1 MPFAE
6 RQPMSPYLPP
16 AKPTVAA
23 AVSTGG
29 GRGPTV
35 WHCLHCGKK
44 NLSIS
49 RFCGGCG
56 VPTAIPPEAVEQMQK
71 RQQPVSHTLR
81 GGQAVASPVAN
92 PGTSQSSVVPTVAT
106 FVTVTEPVMATRPV
120 VPEREEAVPVKAAA
134 PAAPAATATEK
145 RPESQAPIAPI
156 EAPTPVAG
164 AIAGMTWLARI
175 RIILKA
181 ASSKIAVPV
190 LGAADVCAW
199 LMSRLRQDQNARR
212 SVAIGATLAVMVMFG
227 LWPLLAVS
235 SGKWNGGRE
244 EPAKPVFWSDLQS
257 FLSRQLGVSLADTEV
272 LARAAWGEV
281 PSSRTPMTCERAQG
295 LEAVVNKTG
304 DRPLVLFPNIPF
316 RGPLLERHLASDAA
330 EPGPFADVPLDHPLY
345 EAWRA
350 LLALRPLPPI
360 TLSGNRAA
368 PYESL
373 RWEEWQPLVASV
385 WRVCR
390 PGKEPPAELLLDRS
404 GVIAGV
410 ELDRS
415 LSVLGGGLGIEIGQT
430 PFRAIPPITPSRMEA
445 FAALSGI
452 LAASLSQGGG

>member
-16 AKPTVAA
+16 AKPTAA
-23 AVSTGG
+23 PAAPTGG
-29 GRGPTV
+29 GRGPTA
-35 WHCLHCGKK
+35 WQCLHCGKK

-56 VPTAIPPEAVEQMQK
+56 VPTALPPEAIEQMQK
-71 RQQPVSHTLR
+71 QHQAVSHTLR
-81 GGQAVASPVAN
+81 NGATLSAPEERTGPAEQA
-92 PGTSQSSVVPTVAT
+92 SVVPAVAT
-106 FVTVTEPVMATRPV
+106 FTTVTEPVMVDRPP
-120 VPEREEAVPVKAAA
+120 VPERKELTPAAAEAPIPMADERSPERPPVAA
-134 PAAPAATATEK
+134 PAPALTPMAE
-145 RPESQAPIAPI
+145 ESSG
-156 EAPTPVAG
+156 VA
-164 AIAGMTWLARI
+164 WLARI
-175 RIILKA
+175 RIIIKA
-181 ASSKIAVPV
+181 ASGKLAVPV
-190 LGAADVCAW
+190 AGPAGFCAW
-199 LMSRLRQDQNARR
+199 LVGRLRQDPTARR
-212 SVAIGATLAVMVMFG
+212 SLAIGATLAVMVMFG
-227 LWPLLAVS
+227 LWPLLAGS
-235 SGKWNGGRE
+235 SATWGSGRI

-257 FLSRQLGVSLADTEV
+257 FLSRQLGVSLSDTEV

-281 PSSRTPMTCERAQG
+281 PSSRAPMTCERAQG
-295 LEAVVNKTG
+295 LEAVINKTG
-304 DRPLVLFPNIPF
+304 DRPLILFPNIPF

-350 LLALRPLPPI
+350 LLALRPLPPVM
-360 TLSGNRAA
+360 LNENRAA

-404 GVIAGV
+404 GVVAGA

-415 LSVLGGGLGIEIGQT
+415 LSVLGTGLGVEIGQT

-452 LAASLSQGGG
+452 LVSGLTQGGGG